1 MAAWQDESGG
11 RPLREEAGRH
21 GTVRVPGG
29 LATLCGAAVVIAG
42 LSLAREVLVPL
53 VLASLFAFVLAPVAR
68 VLQRRLRVPRALSV
82 VVTSLLAVAILVGIG
97 LAVSGQVVQLAE
109 NLPRYQMAVRAKL
122 EALRLGEMLEAA
134 ENLTQGVTGLTAGHE
149 SAPAGSA
156 TTAPAPAAP
165 AAKAAGA
172 PLDAVL
178 GVAEQ
183 VLAPLASAGLVL
195 VFVIF
200 VLLYREDLRDRLI
213 RLAGARDLHRTT
225 VALNDAASRLSRF
238 FLAQVALNAGFGL
251 LIGLGLWLAGLP
263 NPALWGALAGLM
275 RFVPFIGSF
284 IAVVPPLLLALAVD
298 PGWSLAI
305 TVLALFLVAEPL
317 AGQVFEP
324 LLYGHSTGLSPIA
337 IIVAAT
343 FWAFLWGPV
352 GLLLA
357 TPLTV
362 CLVVLGRH
370 VERLKFLEV
379 MLGDRPPLRPDESFY
394 QRALEGDADLLVTEA
409 RRSLRPGGP
418 EEGRPLIAWCDTVA
432 LRGLALAQADWSREV
447 LDSDQAERIRS
458 QVTMVLDEL
467 AELART
473 RSAETSLAEAWREEG
488 TVLCIAGQGPF
499 DATAAAVMALV
510 LRAEGFGASALPN
523 AALEAAQIETLLDPA
538 RTRLCLLSVL
548 EGGSSAT
555 SVRYFLRR
563 LQRHLPEARLAI
575 GLWEAAP
582 DSAMLAALRGE
593 AAGEVMVTSAGE
605 ALALAQALTER
616 PAQEAAPAG
625 PA

>member
-1 MAAWQDESGG
+1 MAAWQDESGR
-11 RPLREEAGRH
+11 RPLREEAGRQ
-21 GTVRVPGG
+21 GAVRVPGG

-68 VLQRRLRVPRALSV
+68 LLQRRLRVPRALSV
-82 VVTSLLAVAILVGIG
+82 VVTSLLAVAILAGIG
-97 LAVSGQVVQLAE
+97 LAVSGQVVQLAG
-109 NLPRYQMAVRAKL
+109 NLPRYQTAVRAKL

-134 ENLTQGVTGLTAGHE
+134 ENLTQGVTGLTAGHAD
-149 SAPAGSA
+149 APAGGA
-156 TTAPAPAAP
+156 VPAPASAP
-165 AAKAAGA
+165 AAKGTGA

-183 VLAPLASAGLVL
+183 VLAPLATAGLVL

-251 LIGLGLWLAGLP
+251 LIGVGLWLAGLP

-370 VERLKFLEV
+370 VERLEFLEV

-418 EEGRPLIAWCDTVA
+418 EEGRPLVSWCDTVA

-447 LDSDQAERIRS
+447 LDGDQAERIRS

-473 RSAETSLAEAWREEG
+473 RAAEANLPEAWREEG

-510 LRAEGFGASALPN
+510 LRAEGFGALALPN

-605 ALALAQALTER
+605 ALALAQAVTER

>member
-1 MAAWQDESGG
+1 MAAWQDEDGMRPRRAEGG
-11 RPLREEAGRH
+11 RRDTGR
-21 GTVRVPGG
+21 GPGG

-53 VLASLFAFVLAPVAR
+53 VLAGLFAFVLAPVAR
-68 VLQRRLRVPRALSV
+68 LLQRRLRVPRALSV
-82 VVTSLLAVAILVGIG
+82 VVTSLLAVALIVGIG
-97 LAVSGQVVQLAE
+97 LAVSGQVVQLAA
-109 NLPRYQMAVRAKL
+109 NLPRYQAAVRAKV
-122 EALRLGEMLEAA
+122 ESLRLGEMLAAA
-134 ENLTQGVTGLTAGHE
+134 ENLAQGVTGMTTGHGG
-149 SAPAGSA
+149 APAGA
-156 TTAPAPAAP
+156 AAPAPAATGT
-165 AAKAAGA
+165 GA

-183 VLAPLASAGLVL
+183 VLAPLATAGLVV

-225 VALNDAASRLSRF
+225 VALNDAANRLSRF

-251 LIGLGLWLAGLP
+251 VIGLGLWLTGLP

-298 PGWSLAI
+298 PGWSLAL
-305 TVLALFLVAEPL
+305 TVLALFLVTEPL

-370 VERLKFLEV
+370 VERLEFLDV
-379 MLGDRPPLRPDESFY
+379 MLGDRPPLRPDQSFY

-409 RRSLRPGGP
+409 RRHLKAEAEG
-418 EEGRPLIAWCDTVA
+418 EGRPLVAWCDTVA

-447 LDSDQAERIRS
+447 LDGDQVERIRS
-458 QVTMVLDEL
+458 QVEMVLDEL
-467 AELART
+467 AAQAAARPGSESLPDSW
-473 RSAETSLAEAWREEG
+473 RAEGA
-488 TVLCIAGQGPF
+488 VLCIAGQGPF
-499 DATAAAVMALV
+499 DAAAAGVLALI
-510 LRAEGFGASALPN
+510 LRAEGFGARALPN
-523 AALEAAQIETLLDPA
+523 AALEAAQIETVLDPA
-538 RTRLCLLSVL
+538 RIRLCLLSVL

-563 LQRHLPEARLAI
+563 LHRHLPEARMAI
-575 GLWEAAP
+575 GLWEAAS
-582 DSAMLAALRGE
+582 DSPMLAALRGE
-593 AAGEVMVTSAGE
+593 AAGEVIVTSAGE
-605 ALALAQALTER
+605 ALALVGAAAER
-616 PAQEAAPAG
+616 PAQEAAPLL
-625 PA
+625 P

>member
-1 MAAWQDESGG
+1 
-11 RPLREEAGRH
+11 
-21 GTVRVPGG
+21 
-29 LATLCGAAVVIAG
+29 
-42 LSLAREVLVPL
+42 
-53 VLASLFAFVLAPVAR
+53 
-68 VLQRRLRVPRALSV
+68 
-82 VVTSLLAVAILVGIG
+82 
-97 LAVSGQVVQLAE
+97 
-109 NLPRYQMAVRAKL
+109 
-122 EALRLGEMLEAA
+122 
-134 ENLTQGVTGLTAGHE
+134 
-149 SAPAGSA
+149 
-156 TTAPAPAAP
+156 
-165 AAKAAGA
+165 
-172 PLDAVL
+172 
-178 GVAEQ
+178 
-183 VLAPLASAGLVL
+183 
-195 VFVIF
+195 
-200 VLLYREDLRDRLI
+200 
-213 RLAGARDLHRTT
+213 
-225 VALNDAASRLSRF
+225 
-238 FLAQVALNAGFGL
+238 
-251 LIGLGLWLAGLP
+251 
-263 NPALWGALAGLM
+263 
-275 RFVPFIGSF
+275 
-284 IAVVPPLLLALAVD
+284 
-298 PGWSLAI
+298 
-305 TVLALFLVAEPL
+305 
-317 AGQVFEP
+317 
-324 LLYGHSTGLSPIA
+324 
-337 IIVAAT
+337 
-343 FWAFLWGPV
+343 
-352 GLLLA
+352 
-357 TPLTV
+357 
-362 CLVVLGRH
+362 VLGRH
-370 VERLKFLEV
+370 VERLEFLDV

>member
-1 MAAWQDESGG
+1 MAAWQDESGR
-11 RPLREEAGRH
+11 RPLREEAGRQ
-21 GTVRVPGG
+21 GAVRVPGG

-68 VLQRRLRVPRALSV
+68 LLQRRLRVPRALSV
-82 VVTSLLAVAILVGIG
+82 VVTSLLAVAILAGIG
-97 LAVSGQVVQLAE
+97 LAVSGQVVQLAG
-109 NLPRYQMAVRAKL
+109 NLPRYQTAVRAKL

-134 ENLTQGVTGLTAGHE
+134 ENLTQGVTGLTAGHAD
-149 SAPAGSA
+149 APAGGA
-156 TTAPAPAAP
+156 VPAPAPAPAA
-165 AAKAAGA
+165 KGTGA

-183 VLAPLASAGLVL
+183 VLAPLATAGLVL

-251 LIGLGLWLAGLP
+251 LIGVGLWLAGLP

-370 VERLKFLEV
+370 VERLEFLDV

-418 EEGRPLIAWCDTVA
+418 EEGRPLVSWCDTVA

-447 LDSDQAERIRS
+447 LDGDQAERIRS

-473 RSAETSLAEAWREEG
+473 RAAEANLPEAWREEG

-510 LRAEGFGASALPN
+510 LRAEGFGALALPN

-605 ALALAQALTER
+605 ALALAQAVTER